1 MLERRSFL
9 ISFGWIAASPALARA
24 WPLAAP
30 MGRRRT
36 PLGDPLPPPA
46 LTSETRLAG
55 PVLRID
61 GWEQQSGDGE
71 VWISINQ
78 SWRSAWR

>member
-1 MLERRSFL
+1 MLGRRSFL
-9 ISFGWIAASPALARA
+9 IGCGWIAATPALAKA
-24 WPLAAP
+24 LPLSAP
-30 MGRRRT
+30 INRRRGI
-36 PLGDPLPPPA
+36 LGDPAPPEA
-46 LTSETRLAG
+46 VVGETPLAG

>member
-1 MLERRSFL
+1 
-9 ISFGWIAASPALARA
+9 
-24 WPLAAP
+24 
-30 MGRRRT
+30 
-36 PLGDPLPPPA
+36 LGDPLPPPA
-46 LTSETRLAG
+46 LAGETGLAG

-61 GWEQQSGDGE
+61 GWEQHSGEDE